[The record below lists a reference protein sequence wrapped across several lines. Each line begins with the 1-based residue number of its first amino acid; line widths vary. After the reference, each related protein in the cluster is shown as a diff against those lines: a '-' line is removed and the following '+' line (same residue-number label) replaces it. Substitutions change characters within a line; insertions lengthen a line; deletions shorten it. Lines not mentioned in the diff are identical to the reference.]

1 MLAICDDRQ
10 RGHQQFDGRDVRF
23 DGGAGIFITT
33 AGGRFGTTV
42 CSARASPAAHL
53 HHWGHLQQL
62 RHRRGGQRNLSLQG
76 GGLNGGVKRPWA
88 RAQLDFGG
96 GTHTLN
102 ASASLSGTGTISC
115 SAGIVN
121 FSGTSA
127 LTGTNLIDGGTLNF
141 SNATPAVVG
150 ALTISSGTLGGSGL
164 VAASGP
170 LNWSGGTISG
180 WVQCNGGAIGGRH
193 RII

>member
-1 MLAICDDRQ
+1 LELRSVPQERHQRQ
-10 RGHQQFDGRDVRF
+10 LQHWVPFNN
-23 DGGAGIFITT
+23 
-33 AGGRFGTTV
+33 FGTVEADSGT
-42 CSARASPAAHL
+42 
-53 HHWGHLQQL
+53 
-62 RHRRGGQRNLSLQG
+62 LSLQG
-76 GGLNGGVKRPWA
+76 GGLNGGVNA
-88 RAQLDFGG
+88 ALGAGELDFGG

-102 ASASLSGTGTISC
+102 ASASLSGTGTIGC
-115 SAGIVN
+115 SSGIVN

-150 ALTISSGTLGGSGL
+150 ALTISSGALGGSGQ

-180 WVQCNGGAIGGRH
+180 WVQCNGGTIGNSATVVLSGGRWLTPAPSPTSWTPATVTSP
-193 RII
+193 RPAARSSAI